1 MADIANPPERLKFR
15 SRGRVVATIM
25 AATSVSSATTWNAA
39 RHPITS
45 VNRPGTK
52 RPLKPPI
59 ADPET

>member
-1 MADIANPPERLKFR
+1 MADVASPPERVKLR
-15 SRGRVVATIM
+15 SRGRVLATMM

-45 VNRPGTK
+45 VRRPGIK

-59 ADPET
+59 ADPEM